1 MKNIFI
7 SNITIAN
14 VRHLK
19 NINIALSETEKKHLI
34 LTGRNG
40 SGKTSILNALA
51 FYLHSVSTDG
61 SLGRLLGYA
70 TKLNLQES
78 KMILEFNESQESLRD
93 CFEEGQ
99 FILAYYK
106 AERSFMADIP
116 EHVEKVA
123 LKDKYAI
130 TEEPHR
136 VFIKYLLD
144 LKVTEALARNGSN
157 LSKAE
162 NIRNWFE
169 QLQDLLRK
177 VFEDETL
184 ELIFDEDTFRFFIKM
199 KDRELFDFNTLSDGY
214 AAIFNIVL
222 DLIVRMEKN
231 VNKSFNFNMP
241 GIVLIDEIETHLHLE
256 LQRVVLELLT
266 TVFPNIQFIVST
278 HSPFILS
285 SLDDVVIYD
294 LERNI
299 MVPNGLANVPY
310 AGIVEGYFNA
320 DSMSSD
326 LKKKYDRYKELVA
339 KDCLTDADFEEV
351 AELEL
356 FLNEIPD
363 YLALGITTEYQRV
376 KMEFEN
382 RKDI

>member
-123 LKDKYAI
+123 LNDKYAI

-136 VFIKYLLD
+136 IFIKYLLD

-169 QLQDLLRK
+169 HLQDLLRK

-339 KDCLTDADFEEV
+339 KDCM
-351 AELEL
+351 
-356 FLNEIPD
+356 I
-363 YLALGITTEYQRV
+363 
-376 KMEFEN
+376 
-382 RKDI
+382 